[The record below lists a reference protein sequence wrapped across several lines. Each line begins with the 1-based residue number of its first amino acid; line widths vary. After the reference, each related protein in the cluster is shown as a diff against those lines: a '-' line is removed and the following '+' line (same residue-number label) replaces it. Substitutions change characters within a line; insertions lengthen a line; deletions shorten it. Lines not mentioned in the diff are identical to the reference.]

1 MSGHEEQQ
9 VPNEARDD
17 NIIGSS
23 VVLPVARS
31 NILDYIYLSGISL
44 LPVYGSGGAGS
55 VGGGGGSVG
64 SVGGG
69 GGGGGVGSVGGGG
82 SGGVSWNQYN
92 DMDQAMAS
100 ILSGSLYER
109 NPVKKVIDEEA
120 CQEIKEHTFT
130 AALAEEQKINSA
142 CGIWQED
149 FEEGEAIKILPCNHA
164 FKSEAI
170 TKWLKEEK
178 AECPICRQT
187 LKSKEIC
194 CHENHDDGDSD
205 DDDNDDDHI
214 ENGEMYGND
223 YAGAAHAE
231 PESEPEPEPELNNDA
246 IRINNIASRMIQSV
260 AGRMHSNPHHG
271 HQESISVPISHLIER
286 RRNMIFQARNLVAA
300 RAAIPSS
307 SGAAAASYSNAHR
320 EVRAVPGINEYNH
333 ININNRVNDNNNRID
348 DNNNNRID
356 NNNNRIDDNNNNRI
370 DDNNNNRIDNNNN
383 RIDNNNNNRVND
395 INPPILNI
403 INNNYYNNN
412 NYNNNNNNNN
422 DDDLVSN
429 QEQADIEEAIRRSLE
444 QI

>member
-1 MSGHEEQQ
+1 MSGHEEHHDHHEHQAQ
-9 VPNEARDD
+9 VAVVDD

-23 VVLPVARS
+23 VVLPIARR

-44 LPVYGSGGAGS
+44 LPVYS
-55 VGGGGGSVG
+55 
-64 SVGGG
+64 GGG
-69 GGGGGVGSVGGGG
+69 GGGGGA
-82 SGGVSWNQYN
+82 SWNQYN
-92 DMDQAMAS
+92 EMDQAMAS

-109 NPVKKVIDEEA
+109 NPVKKVIDDEA
-120 CQEIKEHTFT
+120 CQEIKEYTFT

-194 CHENHDDGDSD
+194 CHENHDD
-205 DDDNDDDHI
+205 NDDDHDDN
-214 ENGEMYGND
+214 ENGDMYGND
-223 YAGAAHAE
+223 YAVANAE
-231 PESEPEPEPELNNDA
+231 HEPEPQSELNNDA

-307 SGAAAASYSNAHR
+307 SGAAAAPYSNAHR
-320 EVRAVPGINEYNH
+320 EVRAVPGINEYN
-333 ININNRVNDNNNRID
+333 RI
-348 DNNNNRID
+348 
-356 NNNNRIDDNNNNRI
+356 NNNNRIDDN
-370 DDNNNNRIDNNNN
+370 
-383 RIDNNNNNRVND
+383 NNNNNRVND

-403 INNNYYNNN
+403 INNNYYYNNN
-412 NYNNNNNNNN
+412 NNDNNDNNNNNNNN
-422 DDDLVSN
+422 NNNEDLVSN

-444 QI
+444 QM

>member
-1 MSGHEEQQ
+1 MSGHEEHHDHHDHQAHI
-9 VPNEARDD
+9 EAMDD

-23 VVLPVARS
+23 VVLPIARR

-44 LPVYGSGGAGS
+44 LPVYGSGG
-55 VGGGGGSVG
+55 GGGGGA
-64 SVGGG
+64 
-69 GGGGGVGSVGGGG
+69 
-82 SGGVSWNQYN
+82 SWNQHN
-92 DMDQAMAS
+92 EMDQAMAS

-109 NPVKKVIDEEA
+109 NPVKKVIDDEA
-120 CQEIKEHTFT
+120 CCEIKEYTFT
-130 AALAEEQKINSA
+130 AALAEQQKINSA
-142 CGIWQED
+142 CGIWQEE

-194 CHENHDDGDSD
+194 CHENRD
-205 DDDNDDDHI
+205 DDDGNNDHN
-214 ENGEMYGND
+214 ENGEMYEND
-223 YAGAAHAE
+223 YAGADNDEH
-231 PESEPEPEPELNNDA
+231 EPEPQSELNNDA

-307 SGAAAASYSNAHR
+307 SGAAAAPYSNAHR
-320 EVRAVPGINEYNH
+320 EVRAVPGINEYNR
-333 ININNRVNDNNNRID
+333 INNNRI
-348 DNNNNRID
+348 NNNRV
-356 NNNNRIDDNNNNRI
+356 DDN
-370 DDNNNNRIDNNNN
+370 
-383 RIDNNNNNRVND
+383 NNNNNRVD
-395 INPPILNI
+395 EINPPILNI
-403 INNNYYNNN
+403 INNNYYYNNINNN
-412 NYNNNNNNNN
+412 DNNNNNN
-422 DDDLVSN
+422 DNNNNNEDLVSN

-444 QI
+444 QM